1 MQIAVGIDIAKELHW
16 VSALNQH
23 GEVLLDRSVVNDPEA
38 LQGLVDKLQTL
49 QGMGQLVV
57 GLDVVGGIASLTQ
70 AMLSEAGFRV
80 VHVSGLAV
88 NRARQ
93 GTVGGENKSDPR
105 DARVIAREV
114 LFRNDLRALEA
125 EREVDLDIRLLV
137 GRRRDLVTDQTRRIA
152 RLHDLLATIHPGLER
167 VLNLKRKTA
176 LCLLSRYVTPQEF
189 CDAGEEQLLDHL
201 QQLGAARRAV
211 EMTRTA
217 LASAQKQQLSVPG
230 ERVAAALIKEL
241 ANEALAVRAR
251 LKELDHELKALLE
264 QHPDAAL
271 ISSLPGMGVA
281 LTAELIAEAGS
292 LKRFRTAD
300 ALAAAAG
307 LAPVLRQSGRVRFR
321 RRPSGGN
328 KGLKRVFY
336 QSAFCS
342 LSAWESRT
350 FYDRK
355 RREGKRH
362 HQALIALARR
372 RINVLWAMMRSR
384 QPYQPKAAITT

>member
-1 MQIAVGIDIAKELHW
+1 M
-16 VSALNQH
+16 
-23 GEVLLDRSVVNDPEA
+23 
-38 LQGLVDKLQTL
+38 
-49 QGMGQLVV
+49 
-57 GLDVVGGIASLTQ
+57 
-70 AMLSEAGFRV
+70 
-80 VHVSGLAV
+80 
-88 NRARQ
+88 
-93 GTVGGENKSDPR
+93 
-105 DARVIAREV
+105 IAREV
-114 LFRNDLRALEA
+114 LFRNDLRVLEA
-125 EREVDLDIRLLV
+125 ECEVDLNIRLLV

-167 VLNLKRKTA
+167 ALNLKRKTA
-176 LCLLSRYVTPQEF
+176 LCLLSCYVTPQEF
-189 CDAGEEQLLDHL
+189 RDAGGQQLLDHL
-201 QQLGAARRAV
+201 QQAGAARCAA

-217 LASAQKQQLSVPG
+217 LASAQAQQLSVPG

-251 LKELDHELKALLE
+251 LKELDHELTALLE

-271 ISSLPGMGVA
+271 ISSLPGMGIA

-307 LAPVLRQSGRVRFR
+307 LAPVLRQSGKVRFR

-336 QSAFCS
+336 QSAFCP
-342 LSAWESRT
+342 LSSWESRT

-372 RINVLWAMMRSR
+372 RINVLWAMIRSR
-384 QPYQPKAAITT
+384 QPYQPKAALAS